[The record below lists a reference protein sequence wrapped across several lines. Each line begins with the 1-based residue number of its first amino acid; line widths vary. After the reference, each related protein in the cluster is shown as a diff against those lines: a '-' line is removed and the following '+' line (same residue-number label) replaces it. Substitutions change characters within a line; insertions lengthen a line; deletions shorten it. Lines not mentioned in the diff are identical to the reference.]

1 MTRSYAVDGQ
11 DKLSLPITGAL
22 ANRDMCDAPPPYPY
36 SWYAVAF
43 SADLKPGGLVSTRFL
58 DREIVVFRTRSG
70 KIHGAEAYCPH
81 LGAHLGDGSVE
92 GEELRCPYH
101 GFKFSGSGGCVYSPY
116 GVAPPAAR
124 LGMLITREIAGVVM
138 VWHGPPGE
146 MPWEIEEPEQG
157 SGWRTLRTKKSLL
170 RTHPQEMTENCVD
183 IGHMI
188 VLHGFDNVRVLDPF
202 TTDGPRARM
211 RYGFT
216 TTVPLIGSIDTEIRI
231 RVDGLGFSVVETK
244 AAGWQMRQLIV
255 GTPVG
260 EREVI
265 SHTWTTV
272 RGRGNGRLGS
282 VLWRPLDALVDR
294 VLSYSMFMQLGRDE
308 LIWERKKYLNRPALG
323 AGDGPI
329 GKYRVW
335 ARQFY
340 PDPSM

>member
-11 DKLSLPITGAL
+11 DKPSLPVAASL

-43 SADLKPGGLVSTRFL
+43 SSDLKPGGLVSTRFL

-70 KIHGAEAYCPH
+70 KIHAAEAYCPH

-92 GEELRCPYH
+92 GEELRCPFH
-101 GFKFSGSGGCVYSPY
+101 GFKFGGSGACVYSPY

-124 LGMLITREIAGVVM
+124 LGMLITRDVAGAVM

-146 MPWEIEEPEQG
+146 TPWEIDELEQG
-157 SGWRTLRTKKSLL
+157 SDWRTLRTRKSLV
-170 RTHPQEMTENCVD
+170 RTHPQEMTENGVD
-183 IGHMI
+183 IGHLI

-211 RYGFT
+211 RYAFT
-216 TTVPLIGSIDTEIRI
+216 TRVPLIGSIDTEIRI
-231 RVDGLGFSVVETK
+231 RVDGLGFSVVETQ

-255 GTPVG
+255 GTPIG
-260 EREVI
+260 EREAIV
-265 SHTWTTV
+265 HAWTSV
-272 RGRGNGRLGS
+272 RSRGKSRIGR
-282 VLWRPLDALVDR
+282 VLWRPLDALLDR
-294 VLSYSMFMQLGRDE
+294 VLSHEMFMQLVRDE
-308 LIWERKKYLNRPALG
+308 VIWGRKKYLRRPALG

-329 GKYRVW
+329 GKYRAW

-340 PDPSM
+340 PDSSL

>member
-11 DKLSLPITGAL
+11 DKPALPVAASL
-22 ANRDMCDAPPPYPY
+22 ANRDMRDAPPPYPY

-58 DREIVVFRTRSG
+58 DREIVIFRTRSG
-70 KIHGAEAYCPH
+70 NVHAAEAYCPH
-81 LGAHLGDGSVE
+81 LGANLGDGSVE
-92 GEELRCPYH
+92 GDEVRCPYH
-101 GFKFSGSGGCVYSPY
+101 GFKFGASGACVYSPY

-124 LGMLITREIAGVVM
+124 LGMLETRDIAGVVM
-138 VWHGPPGE
+138 VWHGPAGE
-146 MPWEIEEPEQG
+146 TPWEIEEPEHG
-157 SGWRTLRTKKSLL
+157 PGWRTLRTRKSLV

-188 VLHGFDNVRVLDPF
+188 VLHGFDNVRVIDPF

-211 RYGFT
+211 RYAFT
-216 TTVPLIGSIDTEIRI
+216 TKIPLIGSINIEIRI
-231 RVDGLGFSVVETK
+231 LVDGLGFSVVETK

-255 GTPVG
+255 GTPIG

-265 SHTWTTV
+265 GHTWTRV
-272 RGRGNGRLGS
+272 RGRGKSRLGR
-282 VLWRPLDALVDR
+282 VLWRPLDALLDR
-294 VLSYSMFMQLGRDE
+294 LLSHSMFLQLERDE
-308 LIWERKKYLNRPALG
+308 SIWERKMYLNRPALG

-329 GKYRVW
+329 GKFRAW

-340 PDPSM
+340 PDASM